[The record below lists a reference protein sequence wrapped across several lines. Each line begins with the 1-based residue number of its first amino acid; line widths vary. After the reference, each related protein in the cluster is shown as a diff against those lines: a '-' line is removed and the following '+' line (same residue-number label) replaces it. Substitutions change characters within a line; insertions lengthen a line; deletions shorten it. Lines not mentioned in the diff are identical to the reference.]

1 VTNSADPLETRLERM
16 FRIPMP
22 AGASA
27 HIDSRIAPTI
37 AEHAARQVRRPLRR
51 GSAIALAAVLL
62 VTAGAAAAGT
72 LFERIADSGPSD
84 YQLAWERGTDIGV
97 SVATADGPFMV
108 VRGYADSLRVVLAVE
123 LTTDDQLAGLR
134 LDDALGRQYLANGGP
149 GYVSEVEGTGFLL
162 AFVPDEPLPPGRR
175 EFTLT
180 SEVNPA
186 MPPITFELT
195 VLGGEPIRNGTP

>member
-1 VTNSADPLETRLERM
+1 MNDARVA
-16 FRIPMP
+16 
-22 AGASA
+22 A
-27 HIDSRIAPTI
+27 HGKHRCSGRSRGIDSRIGPAI
-37 AEHAARQVRRPLRR
+37 AVRAERQVRRPLRR
-51 GSAIALAAVLL
+51 GSVIVLAAVLL
-62 VTAGAAAAGT
+62 LTAGAAAAGT
-72 LFERIADSGPSD
+72 LFERIADAGPSD
-84 YQLAWERGTDIGV
+84 YQLAWERGTDIDV
-97 SVATADGPFMV
+97 SVATADGPFTV

-123 LTTDDQLAGLR
+123 LTTDAQLAGLR

-162 AFVPDEPLPPGRR
+162 AFVPDESLPPGRR

-180 SEVNPA
+180 SEVNPD